1 MKLQAPKT
9 TKPKPPNQR
18 QMSAIHRIAKS
29 DPPVVC
35 VSIQDK
41 GLHYS
46 IGNGDRIS
54 GGMVLG
60 MISRGYLKSN
70 NDGMGS
76 LTPQSYRLV
85 FQPVADVQETGE

>member
-60 MISRGYLKSN
+60 MIARGYLKSN
-70 NDGMGS
+70 RDGMGN
-76 LTPQSYRLV
+76 LTPQSYSLTY
-85 FQPVADVQETGE
+85 QPQADVQGGGE